1 VRALGKSDPEKF
13 LLGLKWAEYA
23 KETSK
28 ILSDVLKPCIEVATE
43 MASDELASYFVKLGD
58 EIKIFDKMS
67 VDKLKSAMGEF
78 DNLFARVLGKSEKVY
93 PAKTK
98 HHTGGTAQAGS
109 SKSKTNEKKDKK
121 LRKCDVCGRGVKK
134 DAKKNSKKYCRGHK
148 S

>member
-1 VRALGKSDPEKF
+1 MGKGDPEKF

-43 MASDELASYFVKLGD
+43 MASYADRMGADELASYFVKLGD

-109 SKSKTNEKKDKK
+109 NKTKANEKKDKK
-121 LRKCDVCGRGVKK
+121 PQRCRICNKPLGKK
-134 DAKKNSKKYCRGHK
+134 KGMCPATNL
-148 S
+148 

>member
-1 VRALGKSDPEKF
+1 MGA
-13 LLGLKWAEYA
+13 
-23 KETSK
+23 
-28 ILSDVLKPCIEVATE
+28 
-43 MASDELASYFVKLGD
+43 DELASYFVKLGD

-121 LRKCDVCGRGVKK
+121 NQKCASCGRIIVNEKK
-134 DAKKNSKKYCRGHK
+134 KGSCVISSKKGK
-148 S
+148 K